1 MTQTLKGSDRGA
13 MSPKCLRLQ
22 ADARYARERYQLYKA
37 RVYGP
42 RATDPGRLAELD
54 RACEQAE
61 RRFRAALAADPP
73 ASI

>member
-1 MTQTLKGSDRGA
+1 
-13 MSPKCLRLQ
+13 MSPECLRLQ

-42 RATDPGRLAELD
+42 RPTDPGRLAELD
-54 RACEQAE
+54 RACAKAE

-73 ASI
+73 TAP